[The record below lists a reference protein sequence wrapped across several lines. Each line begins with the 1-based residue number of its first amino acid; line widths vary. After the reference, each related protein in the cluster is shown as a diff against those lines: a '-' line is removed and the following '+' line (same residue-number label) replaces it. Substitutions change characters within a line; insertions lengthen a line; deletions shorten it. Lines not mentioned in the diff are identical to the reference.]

1 MAIAQAEHC
10 CFLRTNTAQGGV
22 TQLAQLAARDNL
34 RTLYIKGGH
43 GGAAAALLAA
53 LEELAKE
60 KGTSA
65 QPFWD
70 APGRERRCAV
80 LLPELNLAVIDAEVP
95 WPLEPKLPGAGEE
108 LLSLDSCRDNTKLR
122 EQRDELLQL
131 STQWQHQLA
140 RVAQF
145 MRSAQAIKRDM
156 THVASE
162 TLNLSKIE
170 RYASRFA
177 QKHFTPPSGKVGLEQ
192 RRFLTAVTGKGLLLR
207 SSVLAETCS
216 QAVILDDENGVA
228 APLLWELVRSY
239 ALGNGVDCISC
250 PCLLDPAA
258 APEHLIFPQ
267 LGLACITNNLRHPI
281 KLENAQHIS
290 ATRFIEKSA
299 LQAHKNRLRFCRRA
313 MRELL
318 AEAYEA
324 QAAADL
330 LRGEIDAIYANAL
343 IPGAVENMAKA
354 LLSEKIAHRG

>member
-1 MAIAQAEHC
+1 MAIARAEHC

-22 TQLAQLAARDNL
+22 TQLAQLAANGEHRV
-34 RTLYIKGGH
+34 LYIKGGH
-43 GGAAAALLAA
+43 GAAAAALLAA
-53 LEELAKE
+53 LDELAKE
-60 KGTSA
+60 KGTPAES
-65 QPFWD
+65 FWD

-80 LLPELNLAVIDAEVP
+80 VLPTRNLVVVDAEAP
-95 WPLEPKLPGAGEE
+95 WSLEPKLPGAGEE
-108 LLSLDSCRDNTKLR
+108 LLSLDGCRDNATLR
-122 EQRDELLQL
+122 EQRDELQQL
-131 STQWQHQLA
+131 TTQWQAQLA

-145 MRSAQAIKRDM
+145 MKAARAIKHDM

-177 QKHFTPPSGKVGLEQ
+177 QKHFAAPNGKVGLEQ

-267 LGLACITNNLRHPI
+267 LGLACITSNLRHPI
-281 KLENAQHIS
+281 KLENAQHIT
-290 ATRFIEKSA
+290 AARFIEKSA
-299 LQAHKNRLRFCRRA
+299 LHAHKNRLRFCRRA

-324 QAAADL
+324 QAAADGFRAEL
-330 LRGEIDAIYANAL
+330 DAIYADAL
-343 IPGAVENMAKA
+343 IPGAVVEIAKS
-354 LLSEKIAHRG
+354 LLD

>member
-1 MAIAQAEHC
+1 MAIARAEHC
-10 CFLRTNTAQGGV
+10 CFLRTNTAQGSV
-22 TQLAQLAARDNL
+22 TQLAELSARDDL

-53 LEELAKE
+53 LADYAAKTE
-60 KGTSA
+60 ATAES
-65 QPFWD
+65 FWD

-80 LLPELNLAVIDAEVP
+80 LLLEHNLAVIDAETP

-108 LLSLDSCRDNTKLR
+108 LLSLESCFDNNLLR
-122 EQRDELLQL
+122 EQRDDLLQL
-131 STQWQHQLA
+131 NTQWLHQLA

-145 MRSAQAIKRDM
+145 LRSARAIKRDM
-156 THVASE
+156 THVAGE
-162 TLNLSKIE
+162 TLDSNKIE
-170 RYASRFA
+170 RFASRFA
-177 QKHFTPPSGKVGLEQ
+177 QKHFDSPSGKVGLEH

-207 SSVLAETCS
+207 SSVLAECCG
-216 QAVILDDENGVA
+216 QAIILDDENGIA
-228 APLLWELVRSY
+228 APLLWQLVRSY

-250 PCLLDPAA
+250 PCLLDPSDH
-258 APEHLIFPQ
+258 PEHLIFPQ
-267 LGLACITNNLRHPI
+267 LELACITSNLRHPI

-324 QAAADL
+324 QAAADAF
-330 LRGEIDAIYANAL
+330 RAKIDAIYAAAL
-343 IPGAVENMAKA
+343 IPGAVEELAKT
-354 LLSEKIAHRG
+354 LLN

>member
-1 MAIAQAEHC
+1 MAIARAEHC

-22 TQLAQLAARDNL
+22 TQLAQLGANGAHRV
-34 RTLYIKGGH
+34 LYIKGGH

-53 LEELAKE
+53 LADYAAE
-60 KGTSA
+60 KDTPVES
-65 QPFWD
+65 FWD

-80 LLPELNLAVIDAEVP
+80 VLPEHRLVVADAEAP
-95 WPLEPKLPGAGEE
+95 WSLEPRIPGAGEE
-108 LLSLDSCRDNTKLR
+108 LLSLDHCRDNVKLR
-122 EQRDELLQL
+122 EQRSELLQL
-131 STQWQHQLA
+131 ATQWQDQLA

-145 MRSAQAIKRDM
+145 MRSARAIKRDM
-156 THVASE
+156 THVAAE
-162 TLNLSKIE
+162 TLDLSKIE

-177 QKHFTPPSGKVGLEQ
+177 QKYFTPPGGKIGLEQ

-250 PCLLDPAA
+250 PCLLDPNGQ
-258 APEHLIFPQ
+258 PEHLIFPQ
-267 LGLACITNNLRHPI
+267 LGLACITSNLRHPI
-281 KLENAQHIS
+281 KLENAQHIT
-290 ATRFIEKSA
+290 AARFIEKSA
-299 LQAHKNRLRFCRRA
+299 LHTHKNRLRFCRRA

-324 QAAADL
+324 QAAADGF
-330 LRGEIDAIYANAL
+330 RAEIDAIYAEVL
-343 IPGAVENMAKA
+343 IPGAVEKVAKT
-354 LLSEKIAHRG
+354 LLS

>member
-10 CFLRTNTAQGGV
+10 CFLRTNTAQGAV
-22 TQLAQLAARDNL
+22 TQLAQLATRENL

-53 LEELAKE
+53 LDNLAKE
-60 KGTSA
+60 KGTPV
-65 QPFWD
+65 QPYWD

-80 LLPELNLAVIDAEVP
+80 VLPEHHLAAIDAEVP

-108 LLSLDSCRDNTKLR
+108 LLSLDSCRDNGKLR

-131 STQWQHQLA
+131 SAQWEQQLA

-145 MRSAQAIKRDM
+145 MRSARAIKSDM

-162 TLNLSKIE
+162 TLDLTKIE

-177 QKHFTPPSGKVGLEQ
+177 QKHFASPSGKVGLEQ

-216 QAVILDDENGVA
+216 QTIILDDENGVA
-228 APLLWELVRSY
+228 APLLWNLVRSY

-250 PCLLDPAA
+250 PCLLDPSGP
-258 APEHLIFPQ
+258 PEHLIFPQ
-267 LGLACITNNLRHPI
+267 LELVCITSNLRHPI

-324 QAAADL
+324 QAAADAF
-330 LRGEIDAIYANAL
+330 RAEIDAIYASAL
-343 IPGAVENMAKA
+343 IPGAVEDVARK
-354 LLSEKIAHRG
+354 LIA